1 MNKKNAQPLPRNWQ
15 ILSTSPLLP
24 LLSIRANNP
33 PPGTK
38 RFMTTCLLT
47 RHPYTRVGMFC
58 QVRSPHYP
66 AAMKLLT
73 SPGTNLIS
81 FAKKQK
87 PTQDRTISKRTIQCT
102 STRTTTWGID
112 EDTIKSADSAK
123 MVELINHIWKAQP
136 TWAPEDAL
144 YKSHDTRVMNMLF
157 CAAGGPSTFRYPMC
171 PETNV
176 EETHL
181 VGNKKH
187 HRTLFSCD
195 AKLCHLKP
203 QERIEYLNTLYDG
216 LKHHLTNQG
225 LSSELSGMIKK
236 LEGKE
241 TDEIRTSLRP
251 LYHFLLREL
260 QKGIH

>member
-24 LLSIRANNP
+24 LLSNRANNP

-47 RHPYTRVGMFC
+47 RHPY
-58 QVRSPHYP
+58 
-66 AAMKLLT
+66 
-73 SPGTNLIS
+73 
-81 FAKKQK
+81 
-87 PTQDRTISKRTIQCT
+87 
-102 STRTTTWGID
+102 
-112 EDTIKSADSAK
+112 EDMIKSADSAK

-157 CAAGGPSTFRYPMC
+157 RAAGGPSTFRYPMC

-176 EETHL
+176 EETYL

>member
-24 LLSIRANNP
+24 LLSNRANNP

-47 RHPYTRVGMFC
+47 RHPY
-58 QVRSPHYP
+58 
-66 AAMKLLT
+66 
-73 SPGTNLIS
+73 
-81 FAKKQK
+81 
-87 PTQDRTISKRTIQCT
+87 
-102 STRTTTWGID
+102 
-112 EDTIKSADSAK
+112 EDMIKSADSAK
-123 MVELINHIWKAQP
+123 MVELINHILKAPP
-136 TWAPEDAL
+136 TWTPEDAL